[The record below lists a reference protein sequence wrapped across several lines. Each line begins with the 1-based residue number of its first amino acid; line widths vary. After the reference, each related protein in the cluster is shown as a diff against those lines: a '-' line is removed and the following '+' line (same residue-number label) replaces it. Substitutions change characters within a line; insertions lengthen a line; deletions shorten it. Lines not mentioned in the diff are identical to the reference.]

1 MIALKSTNSKFT
13 FYKIVFL
20 SALLAIS
27 FHPLTAEVSAKC
39 SEPVGQEAAKTKMN
53 AFIDQLIN
61 SMTLE
66 EKIGQLN
73 QVGGSMAD
81 TGPINPVSAQGQ
93 EMKNGGVGAVLNIW
107 GVDVVRN
114 YQRFAVENSR
124 LHIPL
129 MFGLDVIHGMKTI
142 FPIPLAQAASW
153 NMTAIEKAERLAAVE
168 ATATGVNWVFAPM
181 VDIARDPRWGRIAEG
196 GGEDTYLSSQIAYAR
211 VKGFQGD
218 DLSKNNTVAA
228 CAKHY
233 VGYGAA
239 IAGRDYNTV
248 DMSLQLLHDVYL
260 PPFKSAVDAGVATIM
275 SAFNTLNGVP
285 ASGNSYLIRQVLKN
299 EFGFYGFVDSDAG
312 AILELMAH
320 GYAADR
326 ADAGRLAI
334 NAGVDMDMGTG
345 IYAGELAGLIK
356 NGSVSEKTLD
366 DAVRRILTVKYKL
379 GLFDDPYRYCDKKK
393 EKKDL
398 LTAEHR
404 TAAKDLARQSIVLL
418 KNDQHILPISKNIR
432 KIAVIGPL
440 VDAKNDMLGCWS
452 FTGDKK
458 DAVSIL
464 DGIKSA
470 VSPKTAVL
478 YAKGCDVGS
487 TSTGQFDDA
496 LKIAAEA
503 DLVVM
508 AIGESGDMTGEAHS
522 RADISIPGNQEEL
535 VRRIQATGKP
545 LVILLANGRPLTIP
559 WLAGNVSTLVET
571 WFLGSEA
578 GHAIADVLFGDYNPS
593 GKLPVSFP
601 VSVGQIPLYYS
612 ECSTGRPLAEDPGSI
627 FRSRYIDSPNDA
639 LFPFGYGLSYTTFQ
653 YSNLKL
659 SKPELTTDQTLEVS
673 VDITNTGSRQGEE
686 VAQLYIRDLCASVCQ
701 PVKVLK
707 RFEKIALNPS
717 ETKTVTFRLQQED
730 LKFHN
735 AEMKWVAEPGDFMIY
750 VGGNSKEVLQASFK
764 LL

>member
-1 MIALKSTNSKFT
+1 MIVLKSSCNYCFHHKL
-13 FYKIVFL
+13 VFC
-20 SALLAIS
+20 SAFMVLL
-27 FHPLTAEVSAKC
+27 FQPLVAMATGKLN
-39 SEPVGQEAAKTKMN
+39 EPVRNEVTTQKMN
-53 AFIDQLIN
+53 AFIDRLIN
-61 SMTLE
+61 KMTLE

-81 TGPINPVSAQGQ
+81 TGPINPVSAQGL

-107 GVDVVRN
+107 GVDVVKN

-153 NMTAIEKAERLAAVE
+153 NMTAIEKAERVAAVE

-196 GGEDTYLSSQIAYAR
+196 GGEDTYLSSQIALAR

-218 DLSKNNTVAA
+218 DLSKNNTLAA

-260 PPFKSAVDAGVATIM
+260 PPFKSAVDAGVATVM

-299 EFGFYGFVDSDAG
+299 EFGFSGFVDSDAG
-312 AILELMAH
+312 AILELIAH
-320 GYAADR
+320 GYATDR

-345 IYAGELAGLIK
+345 IYFKELAGLIK
-356 NGSVSEKTLD
+356 SGSVSEKTLD

-379 GLFDDPYRYCDKKK
+379 GLFDDPYRYCDKRR
-393 EKKDL
+393 EKNEL

-404 TAAKDLARQSIVLL
+404 TSARDLARQSIVLL
-418 KNDQHILPISKNIR
+418 KNDKHILPISKNIG

-440 VDAKNDMLGCWS
+440 ADTKKDMLGCWS
-452 FTGDKK
+452 FTGDEK

-464 DGIKSA
+464 EGIRSV
-470 VSPKTAVL
+470 VSPKTKVL

-487 TSTGQFDDA
+487 TSTVQFDEA
-496 LKIAAEA
+496 LKLAAEA
-503 DLVVM
+503 DLVVL

-522 RADISIPGNQEEL
+522 KADIAIPGNQEEL
-535 VRRIQATGKP
+535 VRRIQTTGKP
-545 LVILLANGRPLTIP
+545 LVVLLANGRPLIIP

-571 WFLGSEA
+571 WFLGTEA
-578 GHAIADVLFGDYNPS
+578 GHAVADVLFGDYNPS

-601 VSVGQIPLYYS
+601 VSAGQIPLYYS
-612 ECSTGRPLAEDPGSI
+612 ECSTGRPLSEDPGNI
-627 FRSRYIDSPNDA
+627 FRSRYIDCSNDA
-639 LFPFGYGLSYTTFQ
+639 LFPFGYGLSYTTFK

-659 SKPELTTDQTLEVS
+659 NKSELNTNQTLEVS
-673 VDITNTGSRQGEE
+673 VDVTNIGSRQGEE

-717 ETKTVTFRLQQED
+717 ETKTVTFRLEEDD

-735 AEMKWVAEPGDFMIY
+735 AAMEWVAEPGDFIIY
-750 VGGNSKEVLQASFK
+750 VGGNSKDVLQTSFK

>member
-1 MIALKSTNSKFT
+1 
-13 FYKIVFL
+13 
-20 SALLAIS
+20 
-27 FHPLTAEVSAKC
+27 
-39 SEPVGQEAAKTKMN
+39 
-53 AFIDQLIN
+53 
-61 SMTLE
+61 
-66 EKIGQLN
+66 
-73 QVGGSMAD
+73 
-81 TGPINPVSAQGQ
+81 
-93 EMKNGGVGAVLNIW
+93 
-107 GVDVVRN
+107 
-114 YQRFAVENSR
+114 
-124 LHIPL
+124 
-129 MFGLDVIHGMKTI
+129 
-142 FPIPLAQAASW
+142 
-153 NMTAIEKAERLAAVE
+153 
-168 ATATGVNWVFAPM
+168 
-181 VDIARDPRWGRIAEG
+181 
-196 GGEDTYLSSQIAYAR
+196 
-211 VKGFQGD
+211 QGD

-299 EFGFYGFVDSDAG
+299 EFGFSGFVDSDAG

-320 GYAADR
+320 GYATDR

-345 IYAGELAGLIK
+345 IYATELAGLIK

-379 GLFDDPYRYCDKKK
+379 GLFDDPYRYCDKKR

-404 TAAKDLARQSIVLL
+404 TAARDLARQSIVLL
-418 KNDQHILPISKNIR
+418 KNDQHILPISKNIG

-440 VDAKNDMLGCWS
+440 ADAKNDMLGCWS
-452 FTGDKK
+452 FTGDEK

-571 WFLGSEA
+571 WFLGTEA
-578 GHAIADVLFGDYNPS
+578 GHAVADVLFGDYNPS

-612 ECSTGRPLAEDPGSI
+612 ECSTGRPLAEDPGNI